1 MSTGSHAGDAG
12 DTSTHHGHEGH
23 GATQYVH
30 DEGGAAH
37 GTLKGYM
44 TGFVLSVFLT
54 AIPFWLVMA
63 RPIESATTTAMIVI
77 VFAVTQIVVHMIYF
91 LHMDSRSE
99 GGWTVMALIFTVVLV
114 GITVSGSLWVM
125 YHLNTNM
132 MPMNMMEMPDGGP
145 MGDTGMEPG
154 AGGSGGS
161 GGAMPG
167 MDHGAHGG

>member
-37 GTLKGYM
+37 GTLKGYL

-63 RPIESATTTAMIVI
+63 RPMAILARVAAPLGWLLDAS
-77 VFAVTQIVVHMIYF
+77 
-91 LHMDSRSE
+91 SR
-99 GGWTVMALIFTVVLV
+99 ARRRRR
-114 GITVSGSLWVM
+114 
-125 YHLNTNM
+125 
-132 MPMNMMEMPDGGP
+132 
-145 MGDTGMEPG
+145 
-154 AGGSGGS
+154 
-161 GGAMPG
+161 
-167 MDHGAHGG
+167 